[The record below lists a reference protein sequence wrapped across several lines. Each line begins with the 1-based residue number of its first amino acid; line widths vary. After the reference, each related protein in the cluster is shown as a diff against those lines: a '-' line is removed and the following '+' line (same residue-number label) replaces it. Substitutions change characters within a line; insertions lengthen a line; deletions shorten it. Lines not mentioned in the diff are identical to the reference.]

1 MNKYESS
8 WWYIEVASGWL
19 VEEKPE
25 CVTFCREDGVGAL
38 QISAYKHEAG
48 DELREFTKDEF
59 PEELTLQPV
68 SCGKFIGQGVE
79 YIADGNVWLKRWLH
93 SGPLLLYVT
102 YNSNAQHRALE
113 MDDVNQ
119 MVATLKPL

>member
-79 YIADGNVWLKRWLH
+79 YIAMAT
-93 SGPLLLYVT
+93 SG
-102 YNSNAQHRALE
+102 
-113 MDDVNQ
+113 
-119 MVATLKPL
+119 